1 MDIRIKTIEDIYVIE
16 ISGRMDTINSRN
28 IEPKLDGFL
37 EEFKP
42 KVVIDL
48 SEVDYISS
56 VGLRVLLS
64 ALKKQIKNQ
73 GILRIASL
81 QPFVREVFTVTQF
94 DKITFNGQMYLYI
107 MLITKFLYSQMQR
120 TALDYQI

>member
-1 MDIRIKTIEDIYVIE
+1 MDISGTTIEDTYVIV

-28 IEPKLDGFL
+28 IESKLDAMI

-48 SEVDYISS
+48 SAVDYVSS

-64 ALKKQIKNQ
+64 ALKKQMKNQ

-81 QPFVREVFTVTQF
+81 QPFVRDVFKVTQF
-94 DKITFNGQMYLYI
+94 DRIFSIYSTQEEAIKSTIILY
-107 MLITKFLYSQMQR
+107 R
-120 TALDYQI
+120 

>member
-94 DKITFNGQMYLYI
+94 DKIFPI
-107 MLITKFLYSQMQR
+107 YSTQEEAIKS
-120 TALDYQI
+120 TI

>member
-16 ISGRMDTINSRN
+16 ISGRMDTFNSRN
-28 IEPKLDGFL
+28 IEPKLDGIL

-73 GILRIASL
+73 GTLGVASL

-94 DKITFNGQMYLYI
+94 DKIFQI
-107 MLITKFLYSQMQR
+107 YSTQEEAIKS
-120 TALDYQI
+120 TI

>member
-64 ALKKQIKNQ
+64 ALKKQIRNQ

-94 DKITFNGQMYLYI
+94 DKIFPI
-107 MLITKFLYSQMQR
+107 YSTQEEAIKS
-120 TALDYQI
+120 TI

>member
-1 MDIRIKTIEDIYVIE
+1 MDISGTTIEDTYVIV

-28 IEPKLDGFL
+28 IESKLDAMI

-48 SEVDYISS
+48 SAVDYVSS

-64 ALKKQIKNQ
+64 ALKKQMKNQ

-81 QPFVREVFTVTQF
+81 QPFVREVFEVTQF
-94 DKITFNGQMYLYI
+94 DKIFPIYPTREEAI
-107 MLITKFLYSQMQR
+107 KSTI
-120 TALDYQI
+120 

>member
-1 MDIRIKTIEDIYVIE
+1 MDISGTTIEDTYVIV

-28 IEPKLDGFL
+28 IEPKLDAMI

-48 SEVDYISS
+48 SAVDYVSS

-64 ALKKQIKNQ
+64 ALKKQMKNQ

-81 QPFVREVFTVTQF
+81 QPFVREVFEVTQF
-94 DKITFNGQMYLYI
+94 DKIFPIYPTREEAI
-107 MLITKFLYSQMQR
+107 KSTI
-120 TALDYQI
+120 